1 MVDINFQCI
10 EVTYGHTVKWQ
21 LNPRPA
27 HANMLTDTHEYMHTI
42 VLFVIFDCQPT
53 LFNRLMRPRRPKLS
67 KILKSCS
74 DQLKTLKSMKSKTF
88 KGEEFGD
95 GRHIDRNEHI
105 TAA

>member
-21 LNPRPA
+21 LNTRPA

-67 KILKSCS
+67 KILRLQRPVE
-74 DQLKTLKSMKSKTF
+74 DVEID
-88 KGEEFGD
+88 EEQDFQ
-95 GRHIDRNEHI
+95 R
-105 TAA
+105 